1 MQIINTMLSSLAAL
15 MLFFSF
21 ALPSNMALAQQSAIV
36 LTAPKIE
43 GFDVEPARRL
53 SAGNELT
60 FTLYGTPGG
69 TANVRING
77 VAGRIFLDEVEAG
90 VYEGTYTIKKKDRLT
105 ANTGVTANLRV
116 GNQIAADVLDESIL
130 VGAASRTTRAAATP
144 AVAVL
149 KIDSLD
155 VDPPARLQ
163 SGEQLFFTLHG
174 TPGAKASLRIVG
186 VKGKLLMEE
195 VKSGTYET
203 TYTIKDRD
211 RIGANAT
218 VTATLQQGTREVSAT
233 LGRRLMAAPT
243 PTPSPR
249 HAAAVCANC
258 GVVEAINVVEVRGDG
273 TYVGKIA
280 GGVVGGLLGSQVGQG
295 RGTTVAEIAGAVGG
309 AVVGNEI
316 EKRVKKTTHYEVLTR
331 LQGGG
336 MQTINYAT
344 QPPFRVGDKVRIEN
358 GVLVS
363 NQ

>member
-1 MQIINTMLSSLAAL
+1 MQILNTMLSGVTAL
-15 MLFFSF
+15 LLFFSI
-21 ALPSNMALAQQSAIV
+21 ALPANVALAQQSAIV
-36 LTAPKIE
+36 VAAPKIE

-77 VAGRIFLDEVEAG
+77 VTRRIFLDEVEAG
-90 VYEGTYTIKKKDRLT
+90 VYEGTYTIKKSDRLT

-116 GNQIAADVLDESIL
+116 GNQIAAEVLDESIL
-130 VGAASRTTRAAATP
+130 VGAASRTARTAAASP
-144 AVAVL
+144 AL

-155 VDPPARLQ
+155 VDPPVRLQ
-163 SGEQLFFTLHG
+163 SGEQIFFTLQG

-195 VKSGTYET
+195 VQSGKYET

-211 RIGANAT
+211 RIAANAT
-218 VTATLQQGTREVSAT
+218 VTATLQQGSREVNAT
-233 LGRRLMAAPT
+233 LGRRLLAAGPASN
-243 PTPSPR
+243 PSPR
-249 HAAAVCANC
+249 HAAAICANC

-280 GGVVGGLLGSQVGQG
+280 GGVVGGLLGSQVGKG
-295 RGTTVAEIAGAVGG
+295 RGTTAAEIAGAVGG

-336 MQTINYAT
+336 MQTITYAT
-344 QPPFRVGDKVRIEN
+344 QPPFRVGDKVRVEN

>member
-1 MQIINTMLSSLAAL
+1 MQVLNAMLFAL

-21 ALPSNMALAQQSAIV
+21 ALPANVALAQQSAIV
-36 LTAPKIE
+36 LSAPKIE
-43 GFDVEPARRL
+43 GFDVEPARHL
-53 SAGNELT
+53 TAGNDLA

-69 TANVRING
+69 TANLRING

-105 ANTGVTANLRV
+105 ANSTVTANLRL

-130 VGAASRTTRAAATP
+130 AGAPSRATRAAAST
-144 AVAVL
+144 ALL
-149 KIDSLD
+149 KIDSFE
-155 VDPPARLQ
+155 VDPPIRLRA
-163 SGEQLFFTLHG
+163 GEQLFFTLHG
-174 TPGAKASLRIVG
+174 TPGAKASMRIVG

-195 VKSGTYET
+195 VQSGVYEEA
-203 TYTIKDRD
+203 YTIKDRD
-211 RIGANAT
+211 RIGATAT
-218 VTATLQQGTREVSAT
+218 VTATLQQGNRDVSAV
-233 LGRRLMAAPT
+233 LGRRLLAGST
-243 PTPSPR
+243 SNPSPR
-249 HAAAVCANC
+249 HAARICANC
-258 GVVEAINVVEVRGDG
+258 GVVEAINVIEVRGDG
-273 TYVGKIA
+273 SYVGKIA

-316 EKRVKKTTHYEVLTR
+316 EKRVKKTTHYEVVTR

-336 MQTINYAT
+336 VQTITYAT
-344 QPPFRVGDKVRIEN
+344 QPAFRVGDKVRVEN